1 MWAASAYAYK
11 ERDRKRHERALAK
24 EMRRL
29 SQCTTTTPS
38 GPSMSSLGSDLE
50 MSSSSFSR
58 TSRTS
63 LLASSASSAP
73 ADTSTA
79 GNTTLSSSLLS
90 AHDEE
95 CENETLLND
104 DVFAPRRFR
113 VDFEFENLGLK
124 IKGTNK
130 SVLDGVT
137 GKIKSAHVTAVMG
150 PSGAGKS
157 TFVTTLAGK
166 AYYGNPTGTIKI
178 NGVVRPLN
186 DFKKVVGFVPQEDIM
201 MRDLTVKENIWFS
214 AQTRLPTN
222 WTTKRKKRYRD
233 ATIQVL
239 GLHDIRHSM
248 IGDENTR
255 GISGGQRKRVNIGL
269 EMVADPLVLFLDEPT
284 SGLDSTSSME
294 VCDALRK
301 IADIGLTIVTVL
313 HQPRYEIFCQ
323 FHDVLLLG
331 KGGRAV
337 YLGPSEE
344 ALEYFESNGLLC
356 PPRVNPPDYM
366 MDVIA
371 GNVSDDF
378 RQKNPRWH
386 QDDLFQMWVDHQ
398 AQQKADNQ
406 QSTRLLLGLG
416 ESKQESKE
424 EQEQRRP
431 QEQEQCSSQNNA
443 LPPHDP
449 SLEVSVTERKQ
460 VGGCGL
466 IWRFVK
472 RSLKQQTR
480 HGLDAVIDNG
490 LLFFAALF
498 MSYININIP
507 WLSLPPSLPPQCYVN
522 PSANYTDLNACG
534 EYAQGGRL
542 AIFGAQNFILV
553 RGQMTCMA
561 VGLCTCAS
569 AIKVFGRERIVY
581 FREAAGLEQPSHSI
595 AYFIGKDLSVV
606 PQMLLGPLLYCSI
619 FVAMSASLGTFW
631 GLYLVLLGT
640 TFVSYSIGYVVSIIA
655 PTSLAQ
661 LVGVVVVFCMSAF
674 DGASPTIPNLR
685 KSPAP
690 LDWGFEH
697 LSYLTP
703 ALKAFYD
710 NESELWVDIAKSAN
724 IDMVQF
730 AEESLGYH
738 AGEYGVCVCILFGW
752 GVFFRLIGCLL
763 LSCKDGNKKL

>member
-1 MWAASAYAYK
+1 
-11 ERDRKRHERALAK
+11 
-24 EMRRL
+24 
-29 SQCTTTTPS
+29 
-38 GPSMSSLGSDLE
+38 
-50 MSSSSFSR
+50 
-58 TSRTS
+58 
-63 LLASSASSAP
+63 
-73 ADTSTA
+73 
-79 GNTTLSSSLLS
+79 
-90 AHDEE
+90 
-95 CENETLLND
+95 
-104 DVFAPRRFR
+104 
-113 VDFEFENLGLK
+113 
-124 IKGTNK
+124 
-130 SVLDGVT
+130 
-137 GKIKSAHVTAVMG
+137 
-150 PSGAGKS
+150 
-157 TFVTTLAGK
+157 
-166 AYYGNPTGTIKI
+166 
-178 NGVVRPLN
+178 
-186 DFKKVVGFVPQEDIM
+186 
-201 MRDLTVKENIWFS
+201 
-214 AQTRLPTN
+214 
-222 WTTKRKKRYRD
+222 
-233 ATIQVL
+233 
-239 GLHDIRHSM
+239 
-248 IGDENTR
+248 
-255 GISGGQRKRVNIGL
+255 
-269 EMVADPLVLFLDEPT
+269 
-284 SGLDSTSSME
+284 
-294 VCDALRK
+294 
-301 IADIGLTIVTVL
+301 
-313 HQPRYEIFCQ
+313 
-323 FHDVLLLG
+323 
-331 KGGRAV
+331 
-337 YLGPSEE
+337 
-344 ALEYFESNGLLC
+344 
-356 PPRVNPPDYM
+356 M

-378 RQKNPRWH
+378 RHKNPSWH
-386 QDDLFQMWVDHQ
+386 QDDLFQMWIDHQ
-398 AQQKADNQ
+398 SQQKSDNQ

-416 ESKQESKE
+416 ESKQEQQ
-424 EQEQRRP
+424 QEQQ
-431 QEQEQCSSQNNA
+431 QEESKNSSFEKKSTDESCSAAQLCTGSNA